1 MAHEHAA
8 QRQFHFDA
16 DGTIDWDELYSQQ
29 EQTWSGQPN
38 GALLAQVSEL
48 PAARVLDVGC
58 GEGAD
63 VIWLAQQ
70 GWAVTALEVSQV
82 ALARAQAHAA
92 AAQITAT
99 WVHGKLES
107 AELPLGSFELVSVQ
121 YPGLRR
127 TPDARAE
134 RTLLELVAPGGLLL
148 AVFHADVDP
157 EQARAHGF
165 EPEDYVGYEQIR
177 AMLGGDWDVLL
188 DGRSPRLVSSGRGA
202 QHVEDLIVLARK
214 RA

>member
-16 DGTIDWDELYSQQ
+16 DGTIDWDQLYSQQ

-38 GALLAQVSEL
+38 GALVGQVSGL
-48 PAARVLDVGC
+48 PAGRALDVGC

-63 VIWLAQQ
+63 VIWLTQQ
-70 GWAVTALEVSQV
+70 GWVVTAVEVSGV

-99 WVHGKLES
+99 WVHEKV
-107 AELPLGSFELVSVQ
+107 ELAGLAPGSFDLVNVQ

-127 TPDARAE
+127 MPDAAAE
-134 RTLLELVAPGGLLL
+134 RTLLEVVAPGGLLL

-165 EPEDYVGYEQIR
+165 EPDDYLGYEQIR
-177 AMLGGDWDVLL
+177 ALLGADWQVLV
-188 DGRSPRLVSSGRGA
+188 DARSPRSVTTGRGA
-202 QHVEDLIVLARK
+202 HHVDDLIVVARK
-214 RA
+214 LA